1 MDLVIS
7 RFPHI
12 GKNILGNLD
21 KKSLVNCKEVLEEK
35 NIVWIREIGSYINQ
49 FPNKQFIESW
59 RLVIQNANSEWIKQ
73 LATLLNDSL
82 YKHENQIM
90 YDAYL
95 PKGKRLWSPLHIAVE
110 AGNLYMC
117 KFILG
122 RTKIKNPWDIEHW
135 TPLHSAAKFGHFEIW
150 QMISKWVKNK
160 NPPTKSLKI
169 TPLHLAAQ
177 SGHLEICEAIMNK
190 VIVKDYSPED
200 HNGKTPFQLAAEEG
214 HLEVCLAILN
224 KEMNKTR
231 KNNFEIFLEA
241 YCDIMVDKY
250 GIGSLRDLSCDTP
263 LHIAIVLGH
272 LTIVKELE
280 EVKKKERGPENH
292 KVKTPFHLAAEEGHL
307 EECLAILNK
316 QMNKT
321 RAENFEIF
329 LEAYCEI
336 MVDKYYKISHRDFS
350 GDTPLHIAAFKGH
363 LTIVKELSLKQRL
376 SYKRLKGTA
385 DFTTL
390 HIAASVG
397 HLEICLEIM
406 KITAD
411 KNPRDTRGST
421 PLHYA
426 AYNGHLKICE
436 AIMEELTNKNPK
448 NNLGLTPMDMAEFTG
463 QTNVVEAIKK
473 MKIGKPRKQKM
484 EMGQ

>member
-110 AGNLYMC
+110 AGNLYLC

-190 VIVKDYSPED
+190 VIVKDYRPED

-231 KNNFEIFLEA
+231 KDNFEIFLEA
-241 YCDIMVDKY
+241 YCD
-250 GIGSLRDLSCDTP
+250 
-263 LHIAIVLGH
+263 
-272 LTIVKELE
+272 
-280 EVKKKERGPENH
+280 
-292 KVKTPFHLAAEEGHL
+292 
-307 EECLAILNK
+307 
-316 QMNKT
+316 
-321 RAENFEIF
+321 
-329 LEAYCEI
+329 I

-376 SYKRLKGTA
+376 GYKRLKGTA

-390 HIAASVG
+390 HIAACVG